1 MLTPEQ
7 FRLLRARQLSAR
19 GFIQTSRPKGMTMI
33 HLLRLRFADPAEP
46 NKLSGIELA
55 DLQPISLDCVVKG
68 QPAVLDVALTAH
80 NAVDTHP
87 ALCTPGYW
95 QDQVLGT
102 ADQLAAV
109 IDDDTPE
116 LQSAAHFVT
125 QTHASTIALRLR
137 RVQPKPL
144 APPAGDQSPGDVPP
158 APQQQPQQPAQAPQR
173 PVPPPAPRPAQPQV
187 NNQHNQRR

>member
-1 MLTPEQ
+1 
-7 FRLLRARQLSAR
+7 
-19 GFIQTSRPKGMTMI
+19 MI
-33 HLLRLRFADPAEP
+33 HLLRLRFADDTEP
-46 NKLSGIELA
+46 QKLSGTELA

-68 QPAVLDVALTAH
+68 QPAVLDVALKAH
-80 NAVDTHP
+80 NAVETHP

-109 IDDDTPE
+109 IDADTPE
-116 LQSAAHFVT
+116 LQSAAHYVT

-137 RVQPKPL
+137 RVQPKPP
-144 APPAGDQSPGDVPP
+144 APPAGDQSPCDAPP
-158 APQQQPQQPAQAPQR
+158 APQQPALAPQR

-187 NNQHNQRR
+187 SNQRR

>member
-1 MLTPEQ
+1 
-7 FRLLRARQLSAR
+7 
-19 GFIQTSRPKGMTMI
+19 MTMI
-33 HLLRLRFADPAEP
+33 HLLRLRFADDTEP
-46 NKLSGIELA
+46 QKLSGLDLA
-55 DLQPISLDCVVKG
+55 DLQPVSLDCVVKG
-68 QPAVLDVALTAH
+68 QPAVLDVALQAH
-80 NAVDTHP
+80 NAVETHP

-116 LQSAAHFVT
+116 LQSAAHYVT

-137 RVQPKPL
+137 RVQPKSPT
-144 APPAGDQSPGDVPP
+144 PPAGDQSQSQGE
-158 APQQQPQQPAQAPQR
+158 APQAPQAPQQPAPAPQR

-187 NNQHNQRR
+187 SNQRR

>member
-1 MLTPEQ
+1 
-7 FRLLRARQLSAR
+7 
-19 GFIQTSRPKGMTMI
+19 MI
-33 HLLRLRFADPAEP
+33 HLLRLRFAAETEP
-46 NKLSGIELA
+46 QKLSGIELA

-68 QPAVLDVALTAH
+68 QPAVLDVALQAH
-80 NAVDTHP
+80 SAVETHP

-109 IDDDTPE
+109 IDADTPE
-116 LQSAAHFVT
+116 LQSAAHYVT

-137 RVQPKPL
+137 RVQPKPP
-144 APPAGDQSPGDVPP
+144 APPAGDQGPGDAPP
-158 APQQQPQQPAQAPQR
+158 APQQPAPAPQR

-187 NNQHNQRR
+187 SNQRR

>member
-1 MLTPEQ
+1 
-7 FRLLRARQLSAR
+7 
-19 GFIQTSRPKGMTMI
+19 MI
-33 HLLRLRFADPAEP
+33 HLLRLRFADDTEP
-46 NKLSGIELA
+46 QKLSGIEPA

-68 QPAVLDVALTAH
+68 QPAVLDVALKAH
-80 NAVDTHP
+80 NAVETHP

-116 LQSAAHFVT
+116 LQSAAHYVT
-125 QTHASTIALRLR
+125 QTHATTIALRLR
-137 RVQPKPL
+137 RVQPKPPT
-144 APPAGDQSPGDVPP
+144 PPAGDQSQGEVPP
-158 APQQQPQQPAQAPQR
+158 QAPQQPASAPQR

-187 NNQHNQRR
+187 SNQRR